1 MHYKAQQNAKMTT
14 LNPASIPKLRGQED
28 YFTWQ
33 MNISAIFLILNL
45 SSTIAPRSPATAT
58 TSNATPD
65 PIPCLAILP
74 SGITTTTLLSEREH
88 AALNLLIAKKKDWE
102 VERAKQDAEEKRKN
116 EVALGWIFLTME
128 PTLAREVLELCSTK
142 RRADGGFR
150 VAELRELEARG
161 VWEKLRARYSG

>member
-1 MHYKAQQNAKMTT
+1 M
-14 LNPASIPKLRGQED
+14 
-28 YFTWQ
+28 
-33 MNISAIFLILNL
+33 
-45 SSTIAPRSPATAT
+45 
-58 TSNATPD
+58 
-65 PIPCLAILP
+65 
-74 SGITTTTLLSEREH
+74 
-88 AALNLLIAKKKDWE
+88 
-102 VERAKQDAEEKRKN
+102 ERAKQDAEEKRKN